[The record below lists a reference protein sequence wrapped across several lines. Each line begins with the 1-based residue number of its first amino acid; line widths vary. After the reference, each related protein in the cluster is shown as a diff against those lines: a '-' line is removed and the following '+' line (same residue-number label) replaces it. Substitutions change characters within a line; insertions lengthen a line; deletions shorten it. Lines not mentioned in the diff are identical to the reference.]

1 MMLIRKR
8 PINKSLLLKINL
20 KLERASCSVLN
31 QYLPLRLVA
40 LQQHLS
46 QVVCLVQAL
55 DQVCLRSHSQ
65 LKLQLEVYLAQQ
77 LLDSILE
84 VAHLLSFL
92 DRRMALNRQ
101 VQILEQSPLGR
112 QDHYLPQQPNLVA
125 FLEI

>member
-101 VQILEQSPLGR
+101 VQFLEQSLLGR

>member
-1 MMLIRKR
+1 M
-8 PINKSLLLKINL
+8 
-20 KLERASCSVLN
+20 
-31 QYLPLRLVA
+31 VA
-40 LQQHLS
+40 LQQHLN

-77 LLDSILE
+77 LLDSTLE

-101 VQILEQSPLGR
+101 VQFLEQSLLVGR